1 MGQTPAIATAMLNL
15 KSLNV
20 KTRVQHRSVSTVA
33 VLALL
38 SSVFVI
44 AAAAQENGAAKVISL
59 SGQVSVLRDGN
70 TWALSPGDLV
80 QPQQTIVTGEDSYAV
95 FRVSDGS
102 TFDVYPKAQ
111 VVFRNNR
118 GDWKDLLEVL
128 LGKVKVQI
136 QHVGG
141 QPNHNKV
148 RTPTA
153 VIAVRGTVFNV
164 DVEDVDATTL
174 VLVEEGQ
181 VEVRHL
187 MEPGQTRFLNQGEW
201 LRVFKNQ
208 PLALKS
214 VDRGFAMQR
223 LMRAA
228 SDALNEALYRIPRG
242 GTAGTGSA
250 TGTGTTGVS
259 GDKGGT
265 PPPTAGTTPPP
276 PPPPAPKP

>member
-1 MGQTPAIATAMLNL
+1 MLNL
-15 KSLNV
+15 KSLYV

-33 VLALL
+33 VLVLL
-38 SSVFVI
+38 ASVF
-44 AAAAQENGAAKVISL
+44 AKFAPAQENGAAKVMSL

-70 TWALSPGDLV
+70 TWALNPGDLV

-242 GTAGTGSA
+242 ATSGTGAA
-250 TGTGTTGVS
+250 TGTSGVS

-265 PPPTAGTTPPP
+265 PPPTTGTTPPP
-276 PPPPAPKP
+276 APPPAPKP